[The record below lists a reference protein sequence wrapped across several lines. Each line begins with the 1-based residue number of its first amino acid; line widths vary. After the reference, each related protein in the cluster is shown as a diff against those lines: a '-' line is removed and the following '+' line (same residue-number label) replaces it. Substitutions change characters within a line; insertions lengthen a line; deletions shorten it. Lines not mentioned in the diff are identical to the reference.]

1 MPTRAGRGGGRWRA
15 RGRDSAR
22 APGSI
27 ATSAPLTLDGGVAP
41 EGPSVDPARVPAS
54 PAPGSGRTRRG
65 GGGFAAGEART
76 AMPLASVTFCA
87 AARALAAITA
97 AMSLMVAA
105 DRAPRD

>member
-1 MPTRAGRGGGRWRA
+1 MSRGC
-15 RGRDSAR
+15 
-22 APGSI
+22 
-27 ATSAPLTLDGGVAP
+27 PLLRRP
-41 EGPSVDPARVPAS
+41 DPV
-54 PAPGSGRTRRG
+54 GHGG